1 MKQWELKMRSGVVVA
16 VVVVVGSTQHFT
28 VTIVT
33 TNDGKTFDMGNIRPL
48 SSKLVCVMQRTDS
61 HRIL

>member
-1 MKQWELKMRSGVVVA
+1 MRSGVVVA